1 MKKETKSTILTGLAM
16 TAISGV
22 LNPVIQAGAKAVVDH
37 MTHDIEVS
45 DWVYNIDKG
54 LGTYFQDVEDVFYLD
69 NNNHVKFK
77 KNISS
82 FSRTQQSYTSTI
94 FYGGYPITIKSAP
107 TQDKESSQ
115 ISIRLVTLNTKGAI
129 ENLKRFIK
137 ECYIITHKEHIK
149 SASKDVSVYAT
160 SRRGDTQRYYLNP
173 FKKRTFENTFIPEE
187 HEKIIKDSLNKFIS
201 RREWYKNNNIPYH
214 FGFLLYGEPGHG
226 KSVLAQAIADYI
238 DAELIVFPGDSIN
251 ELSQHIGNDIQRNS
265 IDESAYRVICI
276 EDVDCGFAESK
287 MSKIWNE
294 DGTAKNVERKVG
306 LAEILNC
313 LDGLHAPQNTIY
325 VLTTNHIEKLDP
337 ALIRP
342 GRCDVKLEVPGVTRE
357 TFIKFINYHY
367 KCGAAKDSFQNMNFD
382 TGITFAELQ
391 TLVMKGASIKD
402 LCEIIEN
409 KGENK

>member
-1 MKKETKSTILTGLAM
+1 M
-16 TAISGV
+16 
-22 LNPVIQAGAKAVVDH
+22 
-37 MTHDIEVS
+37 
-45 DWVYNIDKG
+45 
-54 LGTYFQDVEDVFYLD
+54 
-69 NNNHVKFK
+69 
-77 KNISS
+77 
-82 FSRTQQSYTSTI
+82 
-94 FYGGYPITIKSAP
+94 
-107 TQDKESSQ
+107 
-115 ISIRLVTLNTKGAI
+115 
-129 ENLKRFIK
+129 
-137 ECYIITHKEHIK
+137 
-149 SASKDVSVYAT
+149 
-160 SRRGDTQRYYLNP
+160 
-173 FKKRTFENTFIPEE
+173 
-187 HEKIIKDSLNKFIS
+187 
-201 RREWYKNNNIPYH
+201 
-214 FGFLLYGEPGHG
+214 
-226 KSVLAQAIADYI
+226 
-238 DAELIVFPGDSIN
+238 
-251 ELSQHIGNDIQRNS
+251 SQHIGNDIQRNS